1 MKALILTAQEAKAGE
16 RGFEVVEEEKNST
29 TLPQILD
36 FIFTVTVQCK
46 HCWLDFS
53 AFAGF
58 KAPAPP
64 RAAAHPAVAWRG
76 CRPLFSL
83 M

>member
-1 MKALILTAQEAKAGE
+1 MKALILTAKEAKAGE

-29 TLPQILD
+29 TLD
-36 FIFTVTVQCK
+36 FIFTVHVQGK
-46 HCWLDFS
+46 HCRLDFS

-58 KAPAPP
+58 KAPAPQQ
-64 RAAAHPAVAWRG
+64 AAAHPAVAWRG